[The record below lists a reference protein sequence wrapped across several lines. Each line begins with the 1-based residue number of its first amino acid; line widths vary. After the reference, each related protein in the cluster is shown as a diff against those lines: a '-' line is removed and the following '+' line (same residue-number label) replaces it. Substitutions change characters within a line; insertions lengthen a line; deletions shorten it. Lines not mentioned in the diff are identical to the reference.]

1 MPQVNLVGTPVVET
15 VETHGERPWL
25 VALVRAG
32 ISLALSCCLF
42 LVASRAIAQWHF
54 RQGSPDELREAIKW
68 NPGNAAFYAARAQ
81 AMQMSVE
88 GAEVN
93 EVIGLREKA
102 ARLSPNHALYW
113 AELGDSYEWSGH
125 EEEAR
130 RAYERAQQLF
140 PRSPKINWRMGNFCI
155 RAGHT
160 EEGLRALARSV
171 RGDPG
176 LWRPIFDL
184 MWSAGVPPQR
194 ILDDVIPAEKAVR
207 LRYLGYLAETQ
218 RLDVAAE
225 VWRQLLAT
233 GAEIEVEAVFPYLD
247 ALIQQQRSAEL
258 RAAWN
263 ALLEERH
270 RVAGESSFEGDLITN
285 GSFESQILNGGLDWR
300 VGACEGV
307 DVRVDTHI
315 FFGGARSLRLD
326 FDGTKNMDCA
336 PVVQFVPVEPDT
348 AYRLAAHTR
357 SERISSDTGP
367 RLEVYDAGERSRLWV
382 AGDALLGT
390 TSWSLQQLEFKTGP
404 ETRVLVVS
412 VARRA
417 SQSLDGRIAGAV
429 WVDRVSLRR
438 AE

>member
-1 MPQVNLVGTPVVET
+1 MPHLNLIGTPVAATIEAQD
-15 VETHGERPWL
+15 ERPWL
-25 VALVRAG
+25 VASVRAS
-32 ISLALSCCLF
+32 ISLVLSCCLF

-54 RQGSPDELREAIKW
+54 RQGSPEELREAIAW
-68 NPGNAAFYAARAQ
+68 NPRNAAFYAARAQ
-81 AMQMSVE
+81 ALQMSVE

-93 EVIGLREKA
+93 EVIRLREKA
-102 ARLSPNHALYW
+102 TRLSPNHALYW
-113 AELGDSYEWSGH
+113 AELGDSYEWSGND
-125 EEEAR
+125 EEAR
-130 RAYERAQQLF
+130 RAYERAQQQF
-140 PRSPKINWRMGNFCI
+140 PRSPRINWRMGNFCI
-155 RAGHT
+155 RAGYT
-160 EEGLRALARSV
+160 EEGMHALARTV

-184 MWSAGVPPQR
+184 VWRAGVDPQR
-194 ILDDVIPAEKAVR
+194 ILDEVVPAEKAVR
-207 LRYLGYLAETQ
+207 LRYLDYLAETQ
-218 RLDVAAE
+218 RLDAAAE
-225 VWRQLLAT
+225 VWRQLLAS

-258 RAAWN
+258 GAAWN

-270 RVAGESSFEGDLITN
+270 LVAEESSFDGGLITN

-300 VGACEGV
+300 VGRCEGV
-307 DVRVDTHI
+307 DVRVDTRI
-315 FFGGARSLRLD
+315 FFSGARSLRLD

-336 PVVQFVPVEPDT
+336 PVVQFVPVEPDA
-348 AYRLAAHTR
+348 AYRLAAYTR
-357 SERISSDTGP
+357 SERVSSDTGP

-390 TSWSLQQLEFKTGP
+390 ASWSLQELQFKTGP

-417 SQSLDGRIAGAV
+417 SHSLDGRIAGAV
-429 WVDRVSLRR
+429 WVDRVSLHR